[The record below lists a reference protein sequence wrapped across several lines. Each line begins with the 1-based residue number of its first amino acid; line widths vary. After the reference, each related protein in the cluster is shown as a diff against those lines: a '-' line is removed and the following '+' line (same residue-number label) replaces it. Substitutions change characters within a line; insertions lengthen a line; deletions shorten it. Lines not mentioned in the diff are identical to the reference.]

1 MATEYLALPTKKKK
15 KKDNFTLLQFYSV
28 FDQINLRFDFNWL
41 KSFLNFELKC
51 IFDIF
56 IHFSQFY

>member
-1 MATEYLALPTKKKK
+1 MATEYLALPKKKK

-41 KSFLNFELKC
+41 KKSFLNFELKC